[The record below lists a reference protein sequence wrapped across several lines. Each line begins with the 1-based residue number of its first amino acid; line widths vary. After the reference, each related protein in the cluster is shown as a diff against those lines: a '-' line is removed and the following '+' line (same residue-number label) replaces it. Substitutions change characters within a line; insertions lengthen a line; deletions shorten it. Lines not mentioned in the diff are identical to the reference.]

1 MNGKKLGVII
11 VLIIG
16 ALVVGAVLV
25 GSKASDENSTLELE
39 AQRQVIEDITPK
51 QARALIQDYKEHEDF
66 IILDL
71 RCIKEYTVGH
81 IDKAINLNYFAKS
94 FPEEFNKLDRNK
106 TYLIYCRTGK
116 ISKAILE
123 EMKIRGFREVYNISG
138 GISQWEAQGLPTT
151 KK

>member
-1 MNGKKLGVII
+1 MNGKKLGAV
-11 VLIIG
+11 VALIIG
-16 ALVVGAVLV
+16 VIVGGFLLID
-25 GSKASDENSTLELE
+25 GSGQGDESTLSAEV
-39 AQRQVIEDITPK
+39 QSQIIKGVTPK